1 MKKTRMII
9 DIAMTLILPLLMAYS
24 LIGELFH
31 EVIGI
36 IMMILFV
43 LHHILNLNW
52 YKNLFKGKYTLNRA
66 IRTFIVLVL
75 SILMILQ
82 PLSGIL
88 ISKHLF
94 TFIQMDGSA
103 LFRQIHLLCGYWS
116 FVLMNLHVGTHLNI
130 PLTKLKYR
138 NDRSYKAVMALLTII
153 SFYGNYAFFK
163 RGFTEY
169 LFLKTF
175 FVFYDLSEPL
185 LFFLSDYIA
194 VMILFMDLGRI
205 IVGRSRSEK
214 C

>member
-1 MKKTRMII
+1 MII

-52 YKNLFKGKYTLNRA
+52 YKNLFKGKYTFNRT
-66 IRTFIVLVL
+66 IRTFIVLL
-75 SILMILQ
+75 LTILMIMQ

-94 TFIQMDGSA
+94 TFIQINGSA
-103 LFRQIHLLCGYWS
+103 LFRQIHLLGGYWS
-116 FVLMNLHVGTHLNI
+116 FVLMSLHAGTHLNV
-130 PLTKLKYR
+130 PLTKLKYQNER
-138 NDRSYKAVMALLTII
+138 IYKTVVALLSII
-153 SFYGNYAFFK
+153 SFYGIFAFYK

-175 FVFYDLSEPL
+175 FVFNDLSEPL
-185 LFFLSDYIA
+185 SFFLFDYIA
-194 VMILFMDLGRI
+194 VIATFMWVGYLI
-205 IVGRSRSEK
+205 IKERNNSRS
-214 C
+214 CIP